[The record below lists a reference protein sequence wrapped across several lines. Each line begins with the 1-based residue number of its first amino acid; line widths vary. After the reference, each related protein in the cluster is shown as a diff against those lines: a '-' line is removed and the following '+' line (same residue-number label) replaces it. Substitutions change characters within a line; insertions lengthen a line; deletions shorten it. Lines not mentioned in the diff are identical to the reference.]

1 MKKTDP
7 PPGPPRLFTR
17 RDALQLAATSAAGLV
32 TVGGGLWLAAR
43 HGANAEL
50 ALPTIRSHRVEPP
63 AGAPRLVVARGPD
76 AAANVRRALE
86 AIGGMGA
93 FVKRGETVL
102 IKPNVGWNRLPE
114 QAANTN
120 PEVVAEVVRHVRAAG
135 AARIWV
141 AAVPVNAAERCFDR
155 SGISRAV
162 GDAGATVMLPG
173 ANSFTEVSV
182 GGQVLQ
188 TAKVL
193 KVLADA
199 DKVIN
204 LPMVKQHGLTQ
215 LTASLK
221 NWYGVLGVHR
231 VRLHQDIHRSIV
243 DLAAMVRP
251 TLTVLDAT
259 RVLMANGPTGG
270 SLSDVKRLDTIVVG
284 LDEVALDAFGAG
296 LMGFDPTQ
304 IDYLAIAE
312 QVGLGTRN
320 HRSLESVE
328 LPG

>member
-1 MKKTDP
+1 MSK
-7 PPGPPRLFTR
+7 PRVFSR
-17 RDALQLAATSAAGLV
+17 REALQLAATSAAGLV

-43 HGANAEL
+43 HHANRDVV
-50 ALPTIRSHRVEPP
+50 LPSIRSHRVEQP
-63 AGAPRLVVARGPD
+63 AGAPRWVVARGPD

-93 FVKRGETVL
+93 FVKRGESVL

-135 AARIWV
+135 AAKIWV
-141 AAVPVNAAERCFDR
+141 ADVPVNAAERCFER

-162 GDAGATVMLPG
+162 GDAGATVLLPG
-173 ANSFTEVSV
+173 SNSFTEVSV

-188 TAKVL
+188 SANVL

-215 LTASLK
+215 LTGCLK
-221 NWYGVLGVHR
+221 NWYGVLGGHR
-231 VRLHQDIHRSIV
+231 VRLHQDIHHSIV
-243 DLAAMVRP
+243 DLAAMAKP

-284 LDEVALDAFGAG
+284 LDEVALDTFGAS
-296 LMGFDPTQ
+296 LMGFDPAE
-304 IDYLAIAE
+304 IGFLEIAE
-312 QVGLGTRN
+312 KAGLGTRDF
-320 HRSLESVE
+320 RSLKSVE
-328 LPG
+328 IPG